1 MKKTIKNPFF
11 NINYLIT
18 ILLISFSSLAHSQ
31 NDPANLDLFCS
42 GVLLRTSGL
51 ISQNINRYSG
61 DARAQLTQVSS
72 HLENNG
78 NLLMMRGMQRGGK
91 ADSANNG
98 GSWANNKVGSNVL
111 VILQKGSEQN
121 SIVMD
126 CLTRTNK

>member
-1 MKKTIKNPFF
+1 MM
-11 NINYLIT
+11 NIFHARSTVFAISLSLFSL
-18 ILLISFSSLAHSQ
+18 LLISKPSFSQ

-51 ISQNINRYSG
+51 INQNIARYSG
-61 DARAQLTQVSS
+61 DAKAQLTQVSA

-98 GSWANNKVGSNVL
+98 GSWASSKVGNNVL
-111 VILQKGSEQN
+111 LILQKGTDQN
-121 SIVMD
+121 SVVMD
-126 CLTRTNK
+126 CLRRSK

>member
-1 MKKTIKNPFF
+1 MKSIIKRLFKLNF
-11 NINYLIT
+11 LIM
-18 ILLISFSSLAHSQ
+18 IQLISFSSVSYAQ

-51 ISQNINRYSG
+51 IGQNINKYSG
-61 DARAQLTQVSS
+61 DARSQLTQVST

-78 NLLMMRGMQRGGK
+78 NLLMMRGMQGGGK

-126 CLTRTNK
+126 CLKRTSK